1 MAPFFEA
8 IVDLQITLFADG
20 VHERQPDSRRCPFLV
35 VMIFVALLAI
45 ERLENS
51 VGIEWLLSVVADG
64 EIVGAT
70 RDNEVSTDFVVE
82 KSVFQ
87 QIGEHHSRQSRVD
100 EAHKRRFGVDFDLDL
115 PTSIDDLQFGQDF
128 FGQFHE
134 VNALR
139 VVELAVFNLA
149 EHQQRTV

>member
-8 IVDLQITLFADG
+8 VVDLQITLFANG
-20 VHERQPDSRRCPFLV
+20 LHERQPDARRCPFLV
-35 VMIFVALLAI
+35 VMFFVAFLAI

-51 VGIEWLLSVVADG
+51 VGIEWLQSVVADG

-70 RDNEVSTDFVVE
+70 RDDEVSTDFVV
-82 KSVFQ
+82 KKCVFQ

-100 EAHKRRFGVDFDLDL
+100 EGHKRRFGVNFDLDFS
-115 PTSIDDLQFGQDF
+115 TAIDDLQVGQDF

-134 VNALR
+134 INALR
-139 VVELAVFNLA
+139 VVELAVLNLA
-149 EHQQRTV
+149 VHQQRTV